1 MPKIKQA
8 RQWPVF
14 LAIKLLIMQH
24 TLLSYF
30 KSFLQAALIFALI
43 SVAIDWWRKPSQPVS
58 FTEQNLAPVNQN
70 QTSLNYFSQDR
81 VAIVYFWGT
90 WCGIC
95 KYTSSSVEKLHQNH
109 IPVIS
114 IALKSGDDTEL
125 KGYLNQNQLSF
136 PTVNDSDG
144 LITQQWNINVTPTF
158 VLVKNGQMLHAT
170 TGISSYWG
178 LRLRVLISNLIY

>member
-1 MPKIKQA
+1 MPKTKA
-8 RQWPVF
+8 GRAWPVF
-14 LAIKLLIMQH
+14 LAMKLLTMSR
-24 TLLSYF
+24 TLLSYL

-43 SVAIDWWRKPSQPVS
+43 SIAIDWWRKPNQPIA
-58 FTEQNLAPVNQN
+58 FAEQNLITLNQN
-70 QTSLNYFSQDR
+70 HTSLNQLSQDR

-95 KYTSSSVEKLHQNH
+95 KYTSPTVEKLHQNH

-114 IALKSGDDTEL
+114 IALKSGDDTAL
-125 KGYLNQNQLSF
+125 QQYLNQNQLSF

-144 LITQQWNINVTPTF
+144 LIAQQWDINVTPTIVF
-158 VLVKNGQMLHAT
+158 VKKGQMLHAT

-178 LRLRVLISNLIY
+178 LRLRMLISNLMY